1 MASQNPILQYLIQ
14 GYRAGETLPI
24 SFERSRVL
32 DMANGIRIALDQ
44 GMPVEGRDL
53 YTKKILL
60 EGRWDAGTNEFNY
73 NNPRA
78 KALYEKTLAAGASPR
93 AATYAAA
100 VLDKLEVAKRLN
112 IPFELAWN
120 GTGRVV
126 DKKGVAQADGQRHTE
141 RAKLFEN
148 VTKDPRNAD
157 LVETVNRVTSSGP
170 TDQEAMLMLGA
181 DKIVEALAGG
191 KRTGWYSSATS
202 KLSGILEDLIYRNLP
217 KEERVRVSNNIDIN
231 DLGTYRMQLENIR
244 FDKPK
249 YLPKNWSFTPPKEL
263 PTDPATLSAIEAI
276 TGVDNSFATYKA
288 SRSMRYPPA
297 PSTLDSI
304 TNYLSSL
311 LK

>member
-14 GYRAGETLPI
+14 GYRAGETLPV
-24 SFERSRVL
+24 SFERAAIL

-44 GMPVEGRDL
+44 GMPVEGKDL
-53 YTKKILL
+53 YVKKVLL

-78 KALYEKTLAAGASPR
+78 NALYKKTMAAGASPR

-100 VLDKLEVAKRLN
+100 VLDKLEVSKRLN

-126 DKKGVAQADGQRHTE
+126 DKKGVAVADGQRHAE

-157 LVETVNRVTSSGP
+157 LVETVNRVASSGP
-170 TDQEAMLMLGA
+170 TDQEAMLMRGA
-181 DKIVEALAGG
+181 DKIVEDLAGSL
-191 KRTGWYSSATS
+191 GWYGRRTS
-202 KLSGILEDLIYRNLP
+202 KLRDIMEDKIYRNLP
-217 KEERVRVSNNIDIN
+217 KEERMRVSESIDVN
-231 DLGTYRMQLENIR
+231 DLGTYRMQMENIR

-249 YLPKNWSFTPPKEL
+249 YLSNNVRFRPPTEL
-263 PTDPATLSAIEAI
+263 PTDPATRSVIEAM

-288 SRSMRYPPA
+288 SKSMRYPPA
-297 PSTLDSI
+297 PSTLDTI